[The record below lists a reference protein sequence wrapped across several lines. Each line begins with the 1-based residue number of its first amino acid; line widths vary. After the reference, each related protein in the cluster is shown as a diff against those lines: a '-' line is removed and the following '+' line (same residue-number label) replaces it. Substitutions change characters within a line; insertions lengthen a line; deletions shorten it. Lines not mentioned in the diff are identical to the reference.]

1 MKRWATRFSA
11 SASSELLRISHS
23 QESPEDF
30 VKMQT
35 LIQQAW
41 GGPEVR
47 ISGKL
52 SGDADVPE
60 LWPKGEL

>member
-1 MKRWATRFSA
+1 MGYTR
-11 SASSELLRISHS
+11 
-23 QESPEDF
+23 SPEDL

-41 GGPEVR
+41 GGPEVCM
-47 ISGKL
+47 SGKL